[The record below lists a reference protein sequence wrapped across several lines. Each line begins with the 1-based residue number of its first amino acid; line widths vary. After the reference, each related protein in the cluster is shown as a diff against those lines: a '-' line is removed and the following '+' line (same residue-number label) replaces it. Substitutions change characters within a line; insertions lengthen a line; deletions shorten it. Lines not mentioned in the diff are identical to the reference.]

1 MSESKAR
8 RMSSIFAI
16 ASMFSTVYNSGMGGS
31 TDKLSAEDVLE
42 NFNKKNAKKKK
53 PLPNGMKEFNINGT
67 IVYAIN
73 EKNALKKY
81 TKTTKK

>member
-1 MSESKAR
+1 MSNEKAKR
-8 RMSSIFAI
+8 VSSIFAI
-16 ASMFSTVYNSGMGGS
+16 ASMFSTTYNGYMNSIGNQ
-31 TDKLSAEDVLE
+31 SAEDVLK

-81 TKTTKK
+81 NKTTKK

>member
-8 RMSSIFAI
+8 KMSSIFAI
-16 ASMFSTVYNSGMGGS
+16 ASMFSTAYNGGMGGIGKS
-31 TDKLSAEDVLE
+31 SAEEVLE

-81 TKTTKK
+81 NKTTK

>member
-8 RMSSIFAI
+8 RMSSIFAL
-16 ASMFSTVYNSGMGGS
+16 ASMFSTTYNGYMNGIGN
-31 TDKLSAEDVLE
+31 KSAEEVLE

-81 TKTTKK
+81 NKTTK